1 MEVPAPAESPEGVS
15 FLTALLVRY
24 PEIGS
29 ACLRQGGR
37 ALRLDFYLTCR
48 LEEDEVQEFE
58 EHVQLSWEVFFMLQ
72 RVRPELAA
80 FQRSEARRGE
90 VPWMHDD
97 EDGPLEV
104 DSIQFLRDVQSVSV
118 EEIALLV
125 GLVRERFADDLA
137 LNEEAP
143 GDEPAHPGSVLATPN
158 APRTAHRRGRRGS
171 SAAAPR
177 DAGVALRQDR
187 PTHLPYR
194 RRRSRVHDR

>member
-1 MEVPAPAESPEGVS
+1 MDAPAESPEGVS

-24 PEIGS
+24 PELGS
-29 ACLRQGGR
+29 ACLRHGGK

-48 LEEDEVQEFE
+48 LEDHEVREFE

-80 FQRSEARRGE
+80 FQRSDARRGE
-90 VPWMHDD
+90 APWRHDD

-104 DSIQFLRDVQSVSV
+104 DSIQFLRDLQSVTA

-125 GLVRERFADDLA
+125 GLVRERFAGDLA

-143 GDEPAHPGSVLATPN
+143 GDDPAHQDEMI
-158 APRTAHRRGRRGS
+158 HRSLEKVR
-171 SAAAPR
+171 AAPGE
-177 DAGVALRQDR
+177 AA
-187 PTHLPYR
+187 
-194 RRRSRVHDR
+194 